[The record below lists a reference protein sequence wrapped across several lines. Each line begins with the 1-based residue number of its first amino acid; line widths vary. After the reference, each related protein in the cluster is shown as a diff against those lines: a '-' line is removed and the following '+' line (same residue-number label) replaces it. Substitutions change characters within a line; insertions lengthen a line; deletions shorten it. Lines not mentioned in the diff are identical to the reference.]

1 MGQKVLAAKASLATC
16 GGRYQPLQY
25 LVGMAMVARG
35 EFAFLVAYQAKEMD
49 IKDTDPVEY
58 MMSDDVYAM
67 VTWALVWALV
77 SAPFLFKWALKVYTA
92 AAPVV
97 RGTKIGGTAA
107 SGLDFCVRVVGG
119 HHVGVLHEIL
129 NVLHAEGVDVLE
141 CRAEEVHDDDT
152 GELVD
157 MDTFIVRSRG
167 KQKDFDDEKLDDIR
181 HHLQELVGE
190 DADRKSVV

>member
-1 MGQKVLAAKASLATC
+1 M
-16 GGRYQPLQY
+16 
-25 LVGMAMVARG
+25 
-35 EFAFLVAYQAKEMD
+35 
-49 IKDTDPVEY
+49 
-58 MMSDDVYAM
+58 
-67 VTWALVWALV
+67 
-77 SAPFLFKWALKVYTA
+77 
-92 AAPVV
+92 

-167 KQKDFDDEKLDDIR
+167 KQKDFDDEKLDDMC

-190 DADRKSVV
+190 EAQVHFEAVPDIEEIVKATRKTASPVVARMEFLVEHTHTDLDAYKEAVEEHSKHEGGSFSRKSRRTAVFSAASCSCRA